1 MRKKNFM
8 TALAAAFCLTA
19 SALAP
24 GAAVLAEEETAQE
37 TDAQEETSQET
48 AEETTEETGETGET
62 EETGEA
68 SETEAA
74 AQETEAVP
82 ERPDYN
88 ALDYVTLGEYTGL
101 TVTVDLTVSEEEVQ
115 QEIESSIR
123 LSGELENVEDGV
135 VEEGDTVNIDYE
147 GKLDGEAFEG
157 GTDKGYDLE
166 IGSNTFIDG
175 FEEGLIGTAKGE
187 TVDLPLTFP
196 ENYFSE
202 DLAGQDVV
210 FTVTVNEIQRVPELT
225 DELASTLSEGAYTD
239 AASYQD
245 SVRQELES
253 QRAQQKDAMASQ
265 EILTQIAASST
276 IESYPQEMVD
286 YSVESTM
293 SYYESM
299 AEAYGMEMEEF
310 LTAYMGL
317 TEEELRE
324 QAALAASQSMQTELY
339 LKAIAEQEGI
349 EVTEEEFQSGAQE
362 YADQYGFESTDAL
375 MDYYGEGT
383 VRISLLQDK
392 VMDFLMENTTVEE
405 VTQEESESA
414 GEAETEAAS
423 EETQDAE

>member
-48 AEETTEETGETGET
+48 AEETTEETGGTG
-62 EETGEA
+62 ETGEA
-68 SETEAA
+68 S
-74 AQETEAVP
+74 ETEAVP

-253 QRAQQKDAMASQ
+253 QRAQQRDAMASQ

>member
-37 TDAQEETSQET
+37 TAAQEETSQET
-48 AEETTEETGETGET
+48 AEETTEETGETGGT
-62 EETGEA
+62 GETGEA
-68 SETEAA
+68 S
-74 AQETEAVP
+74 ETEAVP

-101 TVTVDLTVSEEEVQ
+101 TVTVDLTVSEKEVQ

-225 DELASTLSEGAYTD
+225 DELASTLSEGVYTD

-253 QRAQQKDAMASQ
+253 QRAQQRDAMASQ

>member
-62 EETGEA
+62 GGTGETGEA
-68 SETEAA
+68 S
-74 AQETEAVP
+74 ETEAVP

-253 QRAQQKDAMASQ
+253 QRAQQRDAMASQ

>member
-37 TDAQEETSQET
+37 TDAQETDAQEETSQET
-48 AEETTEETGETGET
+48 AEETTEETGETGGT
-62 EETGEA
+62 GETGEA
-68 SETEAA
+68 S
-74 AQETEAVP
+74 ETEAVP

-253 QRAQQKDAMASQ
+253 QRAQQRDAMASQ

>member
-62 EETGEA
+62 GGTGETGEA
-68 SETEAA
+68 S
-74 AQETEAVP
+74 ETEAVP

-225 DELASTLSEGAYTD
+225 DELASTLSEGVYTD

-253 QRAQQKDAMASQ
+253 QRAQQRDAMASQ

>member
-62 EETGEA
+62 GEV

-253 QRAQQKDAMASQ
+253 QRAQQRDAMASQ

>member
-48 AEETTEETGETGET
+48 AEETTEETGETGGT
-62 EETGEA
+62 GETGEA
-68 SETEAA
+68 S
-74 AQETEAVP
+74 ETEAVP

-253 QRAQQKDAMASQ
+253 QRAQQRDAMASQ

>member
-48 AEETTEETGETGET
+48 AEETTEETGETGGT
-62 EETGEA
+62 GETGEA
-68 SETEAA
+68 S
-74 AQETEAVP
+74 ETEAVP

-166 IGSNTFIDG
+166 IGSDTFIDG

-253 QRAQQKDAMASQ
+253 QRAQQRDAMASQ

>member
-24 GAAVLAEEETAQE
+24 GAAVLAEEET
-37 TDAQEETSQET
+37 DAQEETSQET
-48 AEETTEETGETGET
+48 AEETTEETGETGGT
-62 EETGEA
+62 GETGEA
-68 SETEAA
+68 S
-74 AQETEAVP
+74 ETEAVP

-253 QRAQQKDAMASQ
+253 QRAQQRDAMASQ